1 MPYTYKYYPAGMG
14 TINKNPKDEH
24 IDLFQE
30 NLRDQFYNSSDVFT
44 IQEETALGSGVF
56 QNVDARIN
64 RVIDASTGDR
74 VGDDF
79 KKLLFSDLNH
89 PTNIGWM
96 YLFDNNYWVATN
108 IDKIKSLTTTVTI
121 RRCNNVLRW
130 YDADGGYYEE
140 PCSIGYLIKENRDF
154 LTSGSNIVNPSGMIE
169 CYVQMNPRTNKIRPN
184 QRFLFGNSS
193 NWTAYRVEGGGI
205 NNFQNR
211 TTLDN
216 FSVGLI
222 TLSMSSDYINP
233 QEDDVVNGIANSFS
247 NQYSISLNH
256 SSIEGLVGGTLDLDA
271 TVTLKDII
279 VSRNLTW
286 KSDDESVVTVDG
298 TGMVTF
304 VSDGS
309 ATITCHIQNNPS
321 VFDTCSVIVSSTP
334 TDTYQVVYTPEIN
347 RIVEGDSVIWNF
359 YLYKNG
365 IIQGNTFTF
374 TLTPNTVPLDHYV
387 YLPIDGNSLAI
398 QNMKMYLDDHMTLNA
413 TSGIHSVDIDVYLV
427 GKW

>member
-1 MPYTYKYYPAGMG
+1 
-14 TINKNPKDEH
+14 
-24 IDLFQE
+24 
-30 NLRDQFYNSSDVFT
+30 
-44 IQEETALGSGVF
+44 
-56 QNVDARIN
+56 
-64 RVIDASTGDR
+64 
-74 VGDDF
+74 
-79 KKLLFSDLNH
+79 
-89 PTNIGWM
+89 
-96 YLFDNNYWVATN
+96 
-108 IDKIKSLTTTVTI
+108 
-121 RRCNNVLRW
+121 
-130 YDADGGYYEE
+130 
-140 PCSIGYLIKENRDF
+140 
-154 LTSGSNIVNPSGMIE
+154 
-169 CYVQMNPRTNKIRPN
+169 
-184 QRFLFGNSS
+184 
-193 NWTAYRVEGGGI
+193 
-205 NNFQNR
+205 
-211 TTLDN
+211 
-216 FSVGLI
+216 
-222 TLSMSSDYINP
+222 MSSDYINP